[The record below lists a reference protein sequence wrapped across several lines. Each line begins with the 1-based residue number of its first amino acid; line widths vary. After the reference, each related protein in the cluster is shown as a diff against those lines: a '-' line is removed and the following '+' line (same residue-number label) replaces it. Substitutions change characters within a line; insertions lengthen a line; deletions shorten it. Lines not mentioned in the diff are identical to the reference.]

1 MQIEDRKTD
10 DSKSQIDL
18 LELTARAEA
27 SHFWFRGFRRFV
39 APVLTDVAAGRP
51 GLRLIDCGAGTG
63 HNLSLL
69 RPHGRVFAFDL
80 APTGLTKARVSGRP
94 LVRADITRIP
104 FSSETFDVTTSFDVL
119 QCVRDDKGAV
129 GEMAR
134 VTKRGGSIVLTL
146 AALEMLRGDHAEL
159 WQEERRYTPASARA
173 LAEQAGLE
181 PVRVSFLFASVFP
194 LMLGVRAMQR
204 LTRPFREPRPDA
216 DIGMPVAPVN
226 AALSAIVSGEAALAR
241 RVSMPVGSSLL
252 VVARKR

>member
-1 MQIEDRKTD
+1 LKIARID
-10 DSKSQIDL
+10 DSESQVDL

-27 SHFWFRGFRRFV
+27 SHFWFRGFRRFL
-39 APVLTDVAAGRP
+39 APVLAEIASGRP

-104 FSSETFDVTTSFDVL
+104 FRSDTFDVTTSFDVL
-119 QCVRDDKGAV
+119 QCVRDDAGAI
-129 GEMAR
+129 GEMTR
-134 VTKRGGSIVLTL
+134 VTKRGGTIVLTL
-146 AALEMLRGDHAEL
+146 AALEMLRGDHAEF
-159 WQEERRYTPASARA
+159 WQEERRYTPATARA
-173 LAEQAGLE
+173 LARQAGLE

-194 LMLGVRAMQR
+194 LMLGVRAVQR
-204 LTRPFREPRPDA
+204 LTRPFREPRA
-216 DIGMPVAPVN
+216 DVDISMPAAPVN
-226 AALSAIVSGEAALAR
+226 AALSAIVSGEAVLAR
-241 RVSMPVGSSLL
+241 RVRMPVGSSLL